1 MISSNLW
8 NFLVFNQK
16 YINEVRDEKK
26 CIRSPRINLGKN
38 YLDIKLSYDTYCKLC
53 VHVRLKEIKKS
64 LYCVCN

>member
-16 YINEVRDEKK
+16 YINEVRDENVYAL
-26 CIRSPRINLGKN
+26 PELNLGKN

-53 VHVRLKEIKKS
+53 VHVRLMEIKKS
-64 LYCVCN
+64 LYYVCN